1 MNICLQGYKTFYIM
15 ETQTQSLTQ
24 KAHKPMIKNNV
35 STLERIIMVTSGA
48 YLLYSGLKQK
58 EKDLTKSSLGG
69 GMLLRGISGYCPV
82 YDAVDHLKNDKAH
95 NVNIRLSSF
104 INKPVSEVYAFWRNL
119 ENLPKFMN
127 HLESVKT
134 IDSTVSEWTAK
145 GPAGIGRLSW
155 KAEIVK
161 DEKERLLSWHSLA
174 DASIENAGKVVFKS
188 KGNGTELDITI
199 SYHAPL
205 GVAGEKAARLINPFF
220 EKIVRDDVQNLKSYL
235 ESGHN

>member
-1 MNICLQGYKTFYIM
+1 M
-15 ETQTQSLTQ
+15 ETRTQSSASM

-48 YLLYSGLKQK
+48 YLLYNGLAQK
-58 EKDLTKSSLGG
+58 EKNLTKSSLGG
-69 GMLLRGISGYCPV
+69 SMLLRGISGYCPV
-82 YDAVDHLKNDKAH
+82 YDAVDHLKNGKAH
-95 NVNIRLSSF
+95 NVNIRLSST

-134 IDSTVSEWTAK
+134 INSTISEWTAK
-145 GPAGIGRLSW
+145 GPAGIGSLSW
-155 KAEIVK
+155 KAEIIK
-161 DEKERLLSWHSLA
+161 DEKEKLLSWHSLH
-174 DASIENAGKVVFKS
+174 DASIENAGKVVFKP
-188 KGNGTELDITI
+188 KGKGTELDITI

-205 GVAGEKAARLINPFF
+205 GIAGEKAARLLNPFF
-220 EKIVRDDVQNLKSYL
+220 EKMVRDDVQNLKCYL